1 MPIAITDEHQELAA
15 TVRGV
20 LTSHNALGAARALL
34 ESADEPRP
42 SYWSEM
48 ADLGWLGIH
57 LPEQFGGSGAG
68 LLELV
73 VVLDEL
79 GRQLA
84 PGPFLPTVLA
94 SAVIDQRGNDE
105 QRQRLL
111 PGLADGT
118 TTAAVGLGTAGL
130 SLSNGV
136 LTGDCGVVL
145 GGSAADLLLFRVG
158 DDVVVVR
165 PDAPGLT
172 LTRADNLDPTQRC
185 ASAKANGVV
194 VEANNTLTGAAPRAL
209 ALARTLGAAQAV
221 GGSAACVDDAVA
233 YAKERVQFGRTIGTF
248 QAVKHHCANMTVAAE
263 LATALVWDAARASVA
278 LDGGAEFSFIGA
290 MAATL
295 AFAPFVHNAQMNI
308 QVHGGIGFTW
318 EHDAHLYLR
327 RALALNAVLGTP
339 SDAEDVTTLASQ
351 GTTRPVTL
359 DLPPEAEGLRA
370 ELRLEAERLATLS
383 GDEQR
388 RAFIGSGLMVP
399 HWPRPWGRDAGAV
412 EQLIIDEE
420 LRAVGVEPPAFGI
433 TGWNIMTVNQ
443 YATPEQA
450 ERWVERTL
458 MGELVWCQLFSEPD
472 AGSDAAAVKTRG
484 VRVDGGWLVN
494 GQKVWTSGA
503 QYCHLGLATVRT
515 DPDAPKHAGITTMVI
530 DMHGPGVEVRPLR
543 QITGNAD
550 FNEVFFKDVFVP
562 DDDVVGAPNDGW
574 TVARSTL
581 GNERVSIGG
590 SSGGIFPGMDIFDL
604 LHRHAERVPGAKER
618 VGAVLT
624 KDHALKVLNLRRAQR
639 AVAGTGPGPEGN
651 VTKLVLAELGEE
663 RGLLQAD
670 LVGPEI
676 AFLTGDGAFAG
687 LSQLAARGMSIAG
700 GTSEITR
707 NQIAE
712 RILGLPRDPLNK

>member
-1 MPIAITDEHQELAA
+1 MPIAITDDHQELAS

-20 LTSHNALGAARALL
+20 LTAHKALGAARAML
-34 ESADEPRP
+34 ESPEEPRP

-57 LPEQFGGSGAG
+57 LPEEFGGSGAG

-94 SAVIDQRGNDE
+94 SAVIDQCGNDE
-105 QRQRLL
+105 QRRRLL

-118 TTAAVGLGTAGL
+118 TTAALGLGTPGL
-130 SLSNGV
+130 SLSNGI
-136 LTGDCGVVL
+136 LTGDGGVVL
-145 GGSAADLLLFRVG
+145 GGCAADLLLLRVG
-158 DDVVVVR
+158 DDVVIVR
-165 PDAPGLT
+165 ADAPGLT
-172 LTRADNLDPTQRC
+172 LHRAANLDPTQRC
-185 ASAKANGVV
+185 VAAKADAVT
-194 VEANNTLTGAAPRAL
+194 VETNNTLTGAAPRAL
-209 ALARTLGAAQAV
+209 ALARTLGAAEAV

-263 LATALVWDAARASVA
+263 LATALVWDAARASLA
-278 LDGGAEFSFIGA
+278 LDGGDEFSFIAA

-295 AFAPFVHNAQMNI
+295 AFGPFVHNAQMNI

-327 RALALNAVLGTP
+327 RALVLNAVLGTP
-339 SDAEDVTTLASQ
+339 SDAEDVTTLAAK
-351 GTTRPVTL
+351 GTTREVTL

-420 LRAVGVEPPAFGI
+420 LRAVGVQPPAFGI

-443 YATPEQA
+443 YATPDQA

-472 AGSDAAAVKTRG
+472 AGSDAAAVKTKG

-550 FNEVFFKDVFVP
+550 FNEVFFNDVFVP

-604 LHRHAERVPGAKER
+604 LHRHGDRVPGAKQR

-639 AVAGTGPGPEGN
+639 AVVGSGPGPEGN

-670 LVGPEI
+670 LVGGEI